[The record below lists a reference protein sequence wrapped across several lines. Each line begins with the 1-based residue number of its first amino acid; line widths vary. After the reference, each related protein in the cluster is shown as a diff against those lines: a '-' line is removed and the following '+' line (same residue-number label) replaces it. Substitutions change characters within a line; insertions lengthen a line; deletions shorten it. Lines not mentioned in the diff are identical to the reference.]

1 MKKTIPILIIILL
14 LNSIVVFSQEN
25 KDNKAK
31 RIAFISIKL
40 ELTVEEAEK
49 FWPILNDMESELKV
63 LRKQKNKNKPEKK
76 KVSEMS
82 DEEVD
87 ALMLAAFDNK
97 QKELDIKR
105 KYHEKFKSVIPV
117 KKVAK
122 LYHLEHEYRRKRKED
137 NKKPGN
143 EKPHNP
149 NQLHVK

>member
-1 MKKTIPILIIILL
+1 MKKTIPILIITLL
-14 LNSIVVFSQEN
+14 LNSIVIFSQEN

-63 LRKQKNKNKPEKK
+63 LRKQKHKNKPEKK

-143 EKPHNP
+143 EKPHKP

>member
-1 MKKTIPILIIILL
+1 MKKTIPILIITLL
-14 LNSIVVFSQEN
+14 LNSIVIFSQEN

-40 ELTVEEAEK
+40 ELTVDEAEK
-49 FWPILNDMESELKV
+49 FWPILNEMESELKV
-63 LRKQKNKNKPEKK
+63 LRKQKHKNRPEKK

-105 KYHEKFKSVIPV
+105 KYHEKFKSVISV

-122 LYHLEHEYRRKRKED
+122 LYHLEHEYRRKRKE
-137 NKKPGN
+137 NNNKPGN
-143 EKPHNP
+143 EKPHKP